1 MCDAQLPLKIGL
13 QGLNEVKQPYYDI
26 ELAKISIWLRMNKLI
41 MRVKLDGS
49 VSFKKKGC
57 YDQSN

>member
-1 MCDAQLPLKIGL
+1 MSNYTITGTDLEK
-13 QGLNEVKQPYYDI
+13 VKQPYYDI
-26 ELAKISIWLRMNKLI
+26 ELAKISIWLRMNKLT
-41 MRVKLDGS
+41 MHVKLDGS